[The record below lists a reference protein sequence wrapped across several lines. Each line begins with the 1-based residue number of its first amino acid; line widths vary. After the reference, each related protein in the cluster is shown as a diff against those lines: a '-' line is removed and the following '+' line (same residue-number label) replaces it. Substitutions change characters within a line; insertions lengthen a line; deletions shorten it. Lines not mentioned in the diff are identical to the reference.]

1 MKKIIVLFL
10 CFVFCASLCFG
21 ENAVKKGTAGRPQHR
36 NRSFMDMQNFG
47 LKPEQYTSLGL
58 SKKQTEKANS
68 IKMKY
73 RDKFTKGKGGK
84 PADMIN
90 NLANIN
96 KEFRGILTETQKKKY
111 DKFLTENTKPARE
124 RIRKMYTDNAVKL
137 GFTADQKK
145 KLNQNLNKYI
155 TIYSI
160 DFFNM
165 EKSFTSIMSAAQK
178 KKYEEI
184 KKANMPKGNA
194 RRGKGG
200 RLPHRK

>member
-21 ENAVKKGTAGRPQHR
+21 ENVVKKGTAGRPQHG

-73 RDKFTKGKGGK
+73 RDKFAKGKGGK

-96 KEFRGILTETQKKKY
+96 KEFRGILTEAQKKKY
-111 DKFLTENTKPARE
+111 DKFLTENTKTAQE
-124 RIRKMYTDNAVKL
+124 GIRKMYTDNAAKL

-184 KKANMPKGNA
+184 KKVNMPKGNA

-200 RLPHRK
+200 RPPHRK